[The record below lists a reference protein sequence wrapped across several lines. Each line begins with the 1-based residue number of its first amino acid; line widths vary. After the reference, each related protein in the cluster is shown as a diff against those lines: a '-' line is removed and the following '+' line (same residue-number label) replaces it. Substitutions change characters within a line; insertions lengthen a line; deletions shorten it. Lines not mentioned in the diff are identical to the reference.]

1 MATTRTPQQATPLPD
16 ANLEKGGADPLQE
29 TSLKRVPLIYAFLSS
44 FLVAISLSAC
54 GLQTPLEPD
63 TTLSTQ
69 SAAPEMRVR
78 SVSLSSDS
86 RSWLSEVKGTTN
98 YRSKSSTYSLERLAG
113 SGRVQDLSRHLNL
126 QLTSVLAAF
135 RVSGDRDLLEKVYVV
150 MQKERATLKDTNRDG
165 YLDWRYVPGAKS
177 SGSLDWTDKH
187 VMEEIMAH
195 SIVAQA
201 AYAFKL
207 NSRVDR
213 KYAEA
218 ASFWTNYLQKH
229 YEAKWRKR
237 TGKRSG
243 YPIIEKPLFHPY
255 VNNTRYHHY
264 MYKLTGNSAYRQE
277 RDREVALIKRHLLPT
292 NGAYVWTHFVN
303 EAKSARGSKLNWSYQ
318 PVGYT
323 GEAMSVLADL
333 GLEGVLS
340 ESTMRGI
347 AKTLAVKMLDDGSK
361 GVMAGDVGGSQKGS
375 YYIPYLH
382 KKMTLT
388 APGYSRGTIGTFSS
402 RGYALLAPWDSSGE
416 IARKAASCHKTS
428 GGWPIAP
435 AGVVLAKGFRP

>member
-1 MATTRTPQQATPLPD
+1 M
-16 ANLEKGGADPLQE
+16 
-29 TSLKRVPLIYAFLSS
+29 KRVHLSYTFFAS
-44 FLVAISLSAC
+44 LLLAISLSAC
-54 GLQTPLEPD
+54 GLQTPQVED
-63 TTLSTQ
+63 VTLTTQ

-78 SVSLSSDS
+78 SVSLSSDT
-86 RSWLSEVKGTTN
+86 RSWLSEIKGTTN
-98 YRSKSSTYSLERLAG
+98 YRSKTSTYSLECLAG

-126 QLTSVLAAF
+126 QLTSVLAAL
-135 RVSGDRDLLEKVYVV
+135 RPTGDRDLLEKVYVV
-150 MQKERATLKDTNRDG
+150 MQRERGTLRDTNRDG

-177 SGSLDWTDKH
+177 AGSLDWTDKH

-207 NSRVDR
+207 NSGVDR

-218 ASFWTNYLQKH
+218 ASFWTGYLTNH

-264 MYKLTGNSAYRQE
+264 MYKLTGNSAYKQE
-277 RDREVALIKRHLLPT
+277 RDRQVRIIKRHLLPT
-292 NGAYVWTHFVN
+292 NGALVWTHSVN
-303 EAKSARGSKLNWSYQ
+303 ELRHDRRLSMGWDYQ

-323 GEAMSVLADL
+323 GESMSVLADL
-333 GLEGVLS
+333 GLEGVLN

-347 AKTLAVKMLDDGSK
+347 AKTLAVKMLDDKSSK
-361 GVMAGDVGGSQKGS
+361 GVMAGDVGDSQKGS
-375 YYIPYLH
+375 YYIPYL
-382 KKMTLT
+382 KKRMTLT
-388 APGYSRGTIGTFSS
+388 SPGYDRGTIGTFNS

-416 IARKAASCHKTS
+416 IARKAAAYHKAR
-428 GGWPIAP
+428 GGWTISP
-435 AGVVLAKGFRP
+435 AGVVLARGFYP

>member
-1 MATTRTPQQATPLPD
+1 
-16 ANLEKGGADPLQE
+16 
-29 TSLKRVPLIYAFLSS
+29 LKRVPLIYAFL
-44 FLVAISLSAC
+44 LNLLLATSLSAC
-54 GLQTPLEPD
+54 GLQTPLEPE
-63 TTLSTQ
+63 TTLTTQ

-78 SVSLSSDS
+78 SVSLSPDS
-86 RSWLSEVKGTTN
+86 RSWLSEIKSTTN

-126 QLTSVLAAF
+126 QLTSVLAAL

-150 MQKERATLKDTNRDG
+150 MQKERGTLRDTNRDG

-177 SGSLDWTDKH
+177 AGSLDWTDKH

-207 NSRVDR
+207 NSGVDR
-213 KYAEA
+213 KYSEA
-218 ASFWTNYLQKH
+218 ASFWTGYLTKH

-277 RDREVALIKRHLLPT
+277 RDRQLGVIKRHLLPDG
-292 NGAYVWTHFVN
+292 GAFVWTHFVN
-303 EAKSARGSKLNWSYQ
+303 ELRHDRRISMSWDYQ
-318 PVGYT
+318 PVGYG
-323 GEAMSVLADL
+323 GESMSVLADL
-333 GLEGVLS
+333 GLEGALD
-340 ESTMRGI
+340 ERTMRGL
-347 AKTLAVKMLDDGSK
+347 ARTLSGNMLDDKRDK
-361 GVMAGDVGGSQKGS
+361 GIMAGDVGGSRSGS
-375 YYIPYLH
+375 YYIPFL
-382 KKMTLT
+382 KKRMTLKS
-388 APGYSRGTIGTFSS
+388 PGYSRGTIGTFNS

-416 IARKAASCHKTS
+416 IARKAASYHKAR
-428 GGWPIAP
+428 GGWTISP
-435 AGVVLAKGFRP
+435 AGVVLARGFRP

>member
-1 MATTRTPQQATPLPD
+1 M
-16 ANLEKGGADPLQE
+16 
-29 TSLKRVPLIYAFLSS
+29 KRVHLSYTFLAS
-44 FLVAISLSAC
+44 LLLAISLSAC
-54 GLQTPLEPD
+54 GLQTPQVED
-63 TTLSTQ
+63 ITLTTQ

-78 SVSLSSDS
+78 YVSLSSDS

-126 QLTSVLAAF
+126 QLTSVLAAL

-150 MQKERATLKDTNRDG
+150 MQRERSTLRDTNRDG
-165 YLDWRYVPGAKS
+165 YLDWRYIPGAKS
-177 SGSLDWTDKH
+177 RGNTDYTDKD

-195 SIVAQA
+195 SIVSQA

-207 NSRVDR
+207 NSNVDR

-237 TGKRSG
+237 KGKRSG

-255 VNNTRYHHY
+255 VNNARYHHY
-264 MYKLTGNSAYRQE
+264 MYKLTGNSAYRNE
-277 RDREVALIKRHLLPT
+277 RDRQVGIIKRHLLPT
-292 NGAYVWTHFVN
+292 NGAFVWTHLVN

-323 GEAMSVLADL
+323 GETMSVLADL
-333 GLEGVLS
+333 GLEGVLD
-340 ESTMRGI
+340 ETTMRGI
-347 AKTLAVKMLDDGSK
+347 AKTLAVKMLDDKSRK

-375 YYIPYLH
+375 YYIPYL
-382 KKMTLT
+382 KKRMTLT
-388 APGYSRGTIGTFSS
+388 SPGYDRGTIGTFNS

-416 IARKAASCHKTS
+416 IARKAASYHKAR
-428 GGWPIAP
+428 GGWTISP

>member
-1 MATTRTPQQATPLPD
+1 M
-16 ANLEKGGADPLQE
+16 
-29 TSLKRVPLIYAFLSS
+29 KRVPLIYAFLFP
-44 FLVAISLSAC
+44 FLLGISLSAC
-54 GLQTPLEPD
+54 GVQTLPQPD

-150 MQKERATLKDTNRDG
+150 MQKERATLRDTNRDS

-177 SGSLDWTDKH
+177 SGSLDWTDRH

-255 VNNTRYHHY
+255 VNNTRYYHY

-277 RDREVALIKRHLLPT
+277 RDCQVGVIKRHLLPT
-292 NGAYVWTHFVN
+292 NGAFVWTHFVN
-303 EAKSARGSKLNWSYQ
+303 ELRHDRRSSMSWDYQ

-323 GEAMSVLADL
+323 GESMSVLADL

-347 AKTLAVKMLDDGSK
+347 AKTLAVKMLDDKSSK

-375 YYIPYLH
+375 YYIPYL
-382 KKMTLT
+382 KKRMTLT
-388 APGYSRGTIGTFSS
+388 SPGYDRGTIGTFNS
-402 RGYALLAPWDSSGE
+402 RGYALLAPWDGSGE
-416 IARKAASCHKTS
+416 IARKAASYHKAR
-428 GGWPIAP
+428 GGWTISP
-435 AGVVLAKGFRP
+435 AGVVLASGFHP